1 MHHISVKE
9 KFEHTKSYSADGGRN
24 VRKVI
29 KKRIIS
35 RRRTAVTESG
45 AELLKT
51 APKDE
56 NGQINWDK
64 IMKPNI

>member
-9 KFEHTKSYSADGGRN
+9 DFEQIKSYNSDSGRT

-29 KKRIIS
+29 KKRIVS

-56 NGQINWDK
+56 NGQTNWKK
-64 IMKPNI
+64 IMNS

>member
-9 KFEHTKSYSADGGRN
+9 KIEHTKSYSSDGGRN

-29 KKRIIS
+29 KKRTVS

-56 NGQINWDK
+56 NGQTNWKK
-64 IMKPNI
+64 IMNS